1 MCVWRAGLG
10 DDALREC
17 VCVCVH
23 QVGLEL
29 AHLTQTACALDV
41 S

>member
-1 MCVWRAGLG
+1 MCVLQAGLG
-10 DDALREC
+10 DDALS

-41 S
+41 F